1 MGQIQGIVLP
11 DNIGAS
17 LGGSPEEAAKIF
29 MKSATQGL
37 AQVLANALVQAV
49 GESVGDGGGAVPDW
63 TKLVKG
69 CAVKLEWETPPNTP
83 VQTVIA
89 FANDD
94 QALGGVSFSVG
105 ISGSF

>member
-11 DNIGAS
+11 DNIGAA
-17 LGGSPEEAAKIF
+17 LGGTPEEAAKIF
-29 MKSATQGL
+29 LKAASKGL
-37 AQVLANALVQAV
+37 AQVMADAIAQAV
-49 GESVGDGGGAVPDW
+49 GESVGDGGGAPPDW

-69 CAVKLEWETPPNTP
+69 CAVKLDWETPPNTP

-89 FANDD
+89 FANVDP
-94 QALGGVSFSVG
+94 ALGGIGFSVG